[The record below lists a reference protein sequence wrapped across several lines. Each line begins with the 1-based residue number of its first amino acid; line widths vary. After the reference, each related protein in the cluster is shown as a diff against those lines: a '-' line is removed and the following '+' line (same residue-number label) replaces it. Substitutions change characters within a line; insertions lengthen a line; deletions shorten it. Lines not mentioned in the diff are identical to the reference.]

1 MEKNIAVIT
10 VPLDEWTEVK
20 TQLNTIS
27 KTLMEMN
34 GNAKSEFLTPKEVCE
49 LLKCSRNTF
58 QSYIDKGL
66 LTPIKMKT
74 ESVGFGVG
82 ISYGINTLRRNYS
95 PGSLLNQR
103 ETNHIVGLG
112 FFKRKWHSYA
122 TSLSTHS

>member
-34 GNAKSEFLTPKEVCE
+34 GNAKREFLTPKEVCE

-74 ESVGFGVG
+74 EKYTKLIVRRVDVEFYLQSR
-82 ISYGINTLRRNYS
+82 INTN
-95 PGSLLNQR
+95 
-103 ETNHIVGLG
+103 
-112 FFKRKWHSYA
+112 
-122 TSLSTHS
+122 